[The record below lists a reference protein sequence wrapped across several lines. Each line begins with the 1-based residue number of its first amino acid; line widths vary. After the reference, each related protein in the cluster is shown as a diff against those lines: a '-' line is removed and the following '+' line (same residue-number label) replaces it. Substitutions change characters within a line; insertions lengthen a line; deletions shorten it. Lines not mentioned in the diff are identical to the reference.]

1 MSLRKFESR
10 SRDGLWGNKVTP
22 NINILKRLAKLILN
36 EVKDLEEDDEL
47 VLGNGFKLDHHV
59 QKFEMNIIRY
69 ALQISNDNQLAAS
82 RLLGIK
88 PTTLNTKIKRYK
100 IYASRTG
107 RKKTDIGLRKR
118 GSDIFRRMSRKTKTE
133 NINNPAPL

>member
-1 MSLRKFESR
+1 MSIRKFESS
-10 SRDGLWGNKVTP
+10 SRDGLWGNKATP
-22 NINILKRLAKLILN
+22 NINILKRLAGLILN
-36 EVKDLEEDDEL
+36 EVKDLEDDDEL

-69 ALQISNDNQLAAS
+69 ALQVSNDNQLAAS

-100 IYASRTG
+100 IYSTGPG
-107 RKKTDIGLRKR
+107 RKRSDTGLGKN
-118 GSDIFRRMSRKTKTE
+118 GGEIFRRISRKPKAMS
-133 NINNPAPL
+133 PAPL